1 MSHRVI
7 PLSFHHWILPP
18 YAEISLLT
26 IIIFSLSETAPLAYG
41 APALDPPPK
50 QQEQHGPGLCDSSTL
65 TAAACFNL
73 EEKEKN
79 SSGVE
84 TLAVVV
90 TAAVASKCFIADTAE
105 VICHIYGVSLVVSYW
120 MLVPIGLWQALVH

>member
-1 MSHRVI
+1 
-7 PLSFHHWILPP
+7 LNTTT
-18 YAEISLLT
+18 YAEISLL
-26 IIIFSLSETAPLAYG
+26 IIIVFSFSETAPLIYG

-50 QQEQHGPGLCDSSTL
+50 QQEQPGPGLCDSSTL
-65 TAAACFNL
+65 TARACFNR

-90 TAAVASKCFIADTAE
+90 NKCFIADTAE
-105 VICHIYGVSLVVSYW
+105 VICHIYGVSLVLVVSY
-120 MLVPIGLWQALVH
+120 